1 MSATKEP
8 ITEVAIVEDNAAL
21 GAGLRKIVESA
32 ADLRCLGVWT
42 SGEEALKKIDAF
54 RPQVVLMDINLPK
67 MSGIEATARIK
78 CHLPGLQVIMVTV
91 YRDLDQIFAALKA
104 GASGYLL
111 KRSTPEEVRQAIRDV
126 RSGGAP
132 MSAEIA
138 RRVVEAFHQPA
149 KSAAS
154 SSGVEEGKLSKRE
167 TEILELLT
175 KGLANKEIADR
186 LDISVE
192 TVRVHLRRVY
202 EKLHVH
208 SRTEAAM
215 KFRDAKEDS
224 RNPF

>member
-1 MSATKEP
+1 
-8 ITEVAIVEDNAAL
+8 
-21 GAGLRKIVESA
+21 
-32 ADLRCLGVWT
+32 
-42 SGEEALKKIDAF
+42 
-54 RPQVVLMDINLPK
+54 
-67 MSGIEATARIK
+67 
-78 CHLPGLQVIMVTV
+78 MVTV
-91 YRDLDQIFAALKA
+91 YRDHDQIFAALKA

-111 KRSTPEEVRQAIRDV
+111 KRSTPGEIRQAIRDV

-149 KSAAS
+149 SPTAA
-154 SSGVEEGKLSKRE
+154 GADAVRLSKRE
-167 TEILELLT
+167 TEILEQLT

-192 TVRVHLRRVY
+192 TVRVHLRRIY

-215 KFRDAKEDS
+215 KFRDS
-224 RNPF
+224 REATNVKFPG